1 MGNACAL
8 ANTTTTTQTTSST
21 INNNRKTQV
30 VGSSTNNNKNN
41 HFSSNKIL
49 APATGTN
56 IASSSTPKNLNN
68 HYHHQHQHQQQQQP
82 QKRLSILSTATT
94 MPKHQHLPSQQ
105 IQDQDSL
112 YHQQKSSH
120 PQYTP
125 GARSITPHFSYT
137 LQNNKTSSLYSKQPS
152 SQAFYHNSLKA
163 RDLKVL
169 KLSLA
174 KDCNGEDEIDDGMSD
189 DRGDEDGDYYM
200 PSSLEILGIQK
211 ALQNIENS
219 INGLK
224 DQHNGEDVNDL
235 DKGGGGGGGDS
246 NDDDDDEFA
255 KYTIPANDLEISKNA
270 TNNLLKLQQQQHEH
284 VQQQEKEVEE
294 QEETT
299 NRLWYH

>member
-56 IASSSTPKNLNN
+56 IASSSTTKNLNN
-68 HYHHQHQHQQQQQP
+68 HYHHQQQQQP

-137 LQNNKTSSLYSKQPS
+137 LQNNKTSSLYAKQPS

-235 DKGGGGGGGDS
+235 DKGGGDGGGDS
-246 NDDDDDEFA
+246 NDDDDEFE

-270 TNNLLKLQQQQHEH
+270 TNNLLKLQQQHEH
-284 VQQQEKEVEE
+284 EQQQEKEVEE

>member
-137 LQNNKTSSLYSKQPS
+137 LQNNKTSSLYAKQPS

-235 DKGGGGGGGDS
+235 DKGGGDGGGDS
-246 NDDDDDEFA
+246 NDDDDEFE

-270 TNNLLKLQQQQHEH
+270 TNNLLKLQQQHEH
-284 VQQQEKEVEE
+284 VHEQQQEKEVEE